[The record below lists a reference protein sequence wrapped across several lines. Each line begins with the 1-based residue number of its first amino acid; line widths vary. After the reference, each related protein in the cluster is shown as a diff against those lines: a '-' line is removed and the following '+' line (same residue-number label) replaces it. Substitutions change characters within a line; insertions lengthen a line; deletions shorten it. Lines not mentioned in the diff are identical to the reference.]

1 MSICEALKSAPPSSL
16 APAGLLK
23 LGVTINLRLRQRLAL
38 GRDPEHVY
46 IVLNGVL
53 LLESMPQPSSR
64 QVVDIFYPGDV
75 VHGAHIPNV
84 PGVNLVAAC
93 LGEVVRIGLPRL
105 KGALESDREAR
116 QWFETAFA
124 NQYPRRLLHLAT
136 IGSLTSEERVVSM
149 LIEFAYRVGE
159 RGYENARTF
168 DMPLSR
174 TDMADYLSLNADTLS
189 RIMSRLRQAGMLGV
203 AGRGRGYAPNFS
215 ALCAMSPLADT
226 IKQLHRI
233 DGPLPMSLRN

>member
-1 MSICEALKSAPPSSL
+1 MMICEALKTAPSNSQT
-16 APAGLLK
+16 PAGLLR
-23 LGVTINLRLRQRLAL
+23 LGVTINLRPRQRLAL

-53 LLESMPQPSSR
+53 LLESMPQPSTR
-64 QVVDIFYPGDV
+64 QIIDIFYPGDI
-75 VHGAHIPNV
+75 VHGVLVPNV
-84 PGVNLVAAC
+84 PGVNLVAAN
-93 LGEVVRIGLPRL
+93 LAEVVRIGLPRME
-105 KGALESDREAR
+105 GALENDREAR
-116 QWFETAFA
+116 HWIDRALA

-189 RIMSRLRQAGMLGV
+189 RIMSRLRQSGMLGI

-215 ALCAMSPLADT
+215 ALCEMSPLADT
-226 IKQLHRI
+226 IRLLHRTSEAV
-233 DGPLPMSLRN
+233 PARV